1 MTATHIDEGLLI
13 GYRDMEVT
21 AATAAAVEAHLMS
34 CGPCR
39 RELATVAI
47 GDGSMP
53 TQSAMWD
60 AILERVDRPSRS
72 VMERLLAAL
81 GIRED
86 VAKLLATTPALRAAW
101 FAAVVLVAA
110 LALTA
115 ASIEGGDLWPL
126 LVVAPLLPV
135 AGVATAYGPALD
147 PTYEVA
153 LAAPMSTFRLT
164 MLRTLAVIA
173 TTLPLLL
180 LATVLGPGD
189 GLAPFGWV
197 LPAGAL
203 VSVTLALS
211 TWMSPERAGLVAVVG
226 WLVAVIVL
234 LERDTVGDF
243 LTRSLIFHSSGQ
255 TGAAVLMVA
264 GAAVV
269 SARLRSFDQLCA
281 IREEG

>member
-1 MTATHIDEGLLI
+1 MTATHIDEGLMI

-21 AATAAAVEAHLMS
+21 PATAAAIEAHLMS
-34 CGPCR
+34 CGLCR
-39 RELATVAI
+39 AQLATVAL
-47 GDGSMP
+47 GDGSTQ
-53 TQSAMWD
+53 TQSAMWS
-60 AILERVDRPSRS
+60 AILEQVDRPSRS

-269 SARLRSFDQLCA
+269 SARLRRFDQLCA